1 MPVCADHNNITT
13 TSQQKGK
20 DMEKLFKRINAK
32 TLKLIVF
39 AEIIYL
45 IYTIIEF
52 ALYGYSRW

>member
-1 MPVCADHNNITT
+1 MCR
-13 TSQQKGK
+13 SQKKGQ
-20 DMEKLFKRINAK
+20 DMEKLFKRINVK